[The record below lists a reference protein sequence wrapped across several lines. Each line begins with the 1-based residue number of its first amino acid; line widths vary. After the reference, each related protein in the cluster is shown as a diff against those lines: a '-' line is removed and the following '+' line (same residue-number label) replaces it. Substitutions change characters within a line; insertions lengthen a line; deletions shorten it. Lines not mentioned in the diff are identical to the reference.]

1 MKIEKLV
8 EFYVENLNS
17 TVKKNYDSNYEYQ
30 LNLVL
35 AKGYTSLRDYHEH
48 LAEERQTRCE
58 NKLFSKFLNHLLK
71 KHGKGKAWLA
81 NEINV
86 SRQMIYNYCSGKN
99 LPTEEKAEA
108 IAKSFRIKYEVL
120 EEIIFN

>member
-58 NKLFSKFLNHLLK
+58 NKLFSKFLNKCIPFVQNGEL
-71 KHGKGKAWLA
+71 
-81 NEINV
+81 
-86 SRQMIYNYCSGKN
+86 Y
-99 LPTEEKAEA
+99 
-108 IAKSFRIKYEVL
+108 
-120 EEIIFN
+120 

>member
-1 MKIEKLV
+1 M
-8 EFYVENLNS
+8 
-17 TVKKNYDSNYEYQ
+17 
-30 LNLVL
+30 
-35 AKGYTSLRDYHEH
+35 
-48 LAEERQTRCE
+48 
-58 NKLFSKFLNHLLK
+58 K